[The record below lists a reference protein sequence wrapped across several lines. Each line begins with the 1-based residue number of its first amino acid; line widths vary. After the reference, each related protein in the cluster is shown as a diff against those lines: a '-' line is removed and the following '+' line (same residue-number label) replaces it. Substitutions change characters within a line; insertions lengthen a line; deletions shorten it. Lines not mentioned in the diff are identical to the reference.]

1 MAYGIKTTHTDFRKT
16 GLFSAPKTSLRPKT
30 RGDAQA
36 EKAIESADRISKM
49 RAKEDAAEKRRK
61 DAEIVDKAVSEAMRY
76 KK

>member
-1 MAYGIKTTHTDFRKT
+1 MAYGIKTTHTDFRKK

-30 RGDAQA
+30 RGDIKA

-49 RAKEDAAEKRRK
+49 KAKEDAAEKNRK
-61 DAEIVDKAVSEAMRY
+61 DAEIVDKAVNEAMKY